1 VNDIRSVSL
10 VGKDRSV
17 ACFYGGGFDFILI
30 LIFNRACMHVF
41 QLTSNSCI
49 VNRVRSSQAP
59 AMTINECT
67 APVSCNFPD
76 FVPRYDGRRVVNST
90 GPFPKFDV
98 SESGYSDTLLSPSS
112 TRSCSMSSFGMDEV
126 TRRLNHLQL
135 RGDSDGQQQGLDR
148 AHAWDVKTYDC
159 NSISGSGAPMP
170 LKSNYVNSMK
180 PFDGM
185 LKFESASCGADYYP
199 DEDLQKDDDVP
210 KRLHV
215 SNIPFRFR
223 EFDLF
228 QLFGKYGIV
237 TDVEIIYNDKGSKGF
252 GFVTMARGQEA
263 DLARFILHGWSI
275 QGRVIEVN
283 LATPKITP
291 SKRPSVPG
299 LGPSRRIDGL
309 NSSSYYQLPSDD
321 QTAYEMIVAQTKL
334 AEAHLKVLQ
343 LQQRSMRNRFNKA
356 SDEDVDRKFSGSKVE
371 DLKFGGAQF

>member
-1 VNDIRSVSL
+1 
-10 VGKDRSV
+10 
-17 ACFYGGGFDFILI
+17 
-30 LIFNRACMHVF
+30 
-41 QLTSNSCI
+41 
-49 VNRVRSSQAP
+49 
-59 AMTINECT
+59 MTINESST
-67 APVSCNFPD
+67 PLSSSFPVPE
-76 FVPRYDGRRVVNST
+76 FVPSYEGRRVTTST
-90 GPFPKFDV
+90 GPFPNVDV
-98 SESGYSDTLLSPSS
+98 SKRLLSESGYSDTLLSPSS
-112 TRSCSMSSFGMDEV
+112 LRSCSMSSFGMDEV
-126 TRRLNHLQL
+126 TSRLNCLQL
-135 RGDSDGQQQGLDR
+135 RGDSDGQQQDLDR
-148 AHAWDVKTYDC
+148 AYGWDMKTYDY
-159 NSISGSGAPMP
+159 NRISGNYAPVP
-170 LKSNYVNSMK
+170 VKPNYVDSMK
-180 PFDGM
+180 PLDGM
-185 LKFESASCGADYYP
+185 LKFEPKIRGADYNS
-199 DEDLQKDDDVP
+199 EIDLQNDDDVP

-309 NSSSYYQLPSDD
+309 SSSSYYQLPSDD